1 VVLREWTSASA
12 RFVPFFTTDSAPP
25 SSDVSWVD
33 AADADV
39 TVISEVARSLGFPDA
54 AIDWLRDEERPARA
68 RVLDGVIVCSIASSA
83 DGNGDATTL
92 VLTSAQHTL
101 TAHSTG
107 DRLVDAAA
115 AAYANE
121 SQRANGHPGVLAIVD
136 ELLERFDDVVERLGD
151 EHEAYGA
158 VVLTRP
164 SGKQS
169 SDEVIAD
176 GLRLGGEV
184 NAVQRRLRRVE
195 EVVVALRRTAGET
208 DSAAHEL
215 AAIDARTQRIDGL
228 RSDLESL
235 NHRLELA
242 TDARMDLIAVRQN
255 EISKAI
261 GAWAGIFA
269 VNAVITGWYG
279 MNIAHLPGSG
289 SWVTAAAVMAVATVA
304 LYVLFKRI
312 DWL

>member
-1 VVLREWTSASA
+1 MLREWTSASA

-33 AADADV
+33 ATDADV
-39 TVISEVARSLGFPDA
+39 TVLSEVARSLGFPDA
-54 AIDWLRDEERPARA
+54 AIDWLCDDERSARA

-83 DGNGDATTL
+83 DGDGDASTL
-92 VLTSAQHTL
+92 VLTSAHHTL
-101 TAHSTG
+101 TAHATDDG
-107 DRLVDAAA
+107 LVDAAA
-115 AAYANE
+115 VVYAHE
-121 SQRANGHPGVLAIVD
+121 PAHATGHPGVLAIVD
-136 ELLERFDDVVERLGD
+136 ELLERFDDAVERLGD

-158 VVLTRP
+158 VVLTR
-164 SGKQS
+164 SGSKQS

-176 GLRLGGEV
+176 GLRLGGAV
-184 NAVQRRLRRVE
+184 NTLQRRLRRVE
-195 EVVVALRRTAGET
+195 EVLLALRRI
-208 DSAAHEL
+208 AADADPASREL
-215 AAIDARTQRIDGL
+215 AAIDARTQRIDGV

-235 NHRLELA
+235 NHRLEVA

-261 GAWAGIFA
+261 GAWGGIFA

-279 MNIAHLPGSG
+279 MNIANLPGSG
-289 SWVTAAAVMAVATVA
+289 SWVTAAAVMAVATVG